1 MSIAT
6 LRCKFMLQKKL
17 LFISKGQLLHCNCS
31 RFAMQLRL
39 RCTPKVVLLKC
50 NEALNEEKHEDGAL
64 KTTKNA
70 N

>member
-1 MSIAT
+1 M
-6 LRCKFMLQKKL
+6 L

-31 RFAMQLRL
+31 RFAMQLGL
-39 RCTPKVVLLKC
+39 RYIPKVVLLQC

>member
-1 MSIAT
+1 MKIFGV
-6 LRCKFMLQKKL
+6 RNDEVR
-17 LFISKGQLLHCNCS
+17 GQLLHCNCS

>member
-1 MSIAT
+1 MDKAASRIRLPKT
-6 LRCKFMLQKKL
+6 LL
-17 LFISKGQLLHCNCS
+17 LISKGQLLHCNCS

-39 RCTPKVVLLKC
+39 CCTPKVVLLKC
-50 NEALNEEKHEDGAL
+50 NEASNEEKHEDDAL